1 MGGTHGSRLV
11 FLLAAT
17 LLVSVSEELN
27 SEGQHLLEFTVL
39 KMNSTFFQIG
49 TPLMGHHGDGLFKG
63 NIPKEIGNCSL
74 LTFLYLNENRFSSP
88 IQEEVGN
95 LSSLEKFAAYT
106 NGLTGTLPRSICNLQ
121 NLKIFHVGDFGL
133 AKVIDMPQ
141 SKSVSAVAGSH
152 GYIAPEYA
160 YTMKVT
166 EKCDTYSYGVVLLEL
181 LTGKT
186 PVQPLDQ
193 GGDLVTRVRHYV
205 REHSLTAGILDDRL
219 NLDDESIVDHMI
231 TVLKIAL
238 ICTSMS
244 PFDRPSMREVVLML
258 IESKRKEDNFNKS
271 PTCELPLRH
280 NCDESM

>member
-27 SEGQHLLEFTVL
+27 SEGQYLLEFTVL

-49 TPLMGHHGDGLFKG
+49 TPLMGHHGDGLVSTALQ
-63 NIPKEIGNCSL
+63 I
-74 LTFLYLNENRFSSP
+74 
-88 IQEEVGN
+88 
-95 LSSLEKFAAYT
+95 T
-106 NGLTGTLPRSICNLQ
+106 NPWS
-121 NLKIFHVGDFGL
+121 
-133 AKVIDMPQ
+133 
-141 SKSVSAVAGSH
+141 
-152 GYIAPEYA
+152 EYA

-205 REHSLTAGILDDRL
+205 REHWLTAGILDDRL
-219 NLDDESIVDHMI
+219 NLDDKSIVDHMI

-258 IESKRKEDNFNKS
+258 IESKRKEGNFNKS
-271 PTCELPLRH
+271 PTCDLPLRH